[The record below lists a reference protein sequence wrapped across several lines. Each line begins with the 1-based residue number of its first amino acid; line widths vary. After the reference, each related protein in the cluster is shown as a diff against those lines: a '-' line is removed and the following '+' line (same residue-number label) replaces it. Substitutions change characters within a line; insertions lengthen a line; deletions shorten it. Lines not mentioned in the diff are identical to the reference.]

1 MKKSLN
7 LFYITCEL
15 LKSDLITYT
24 NSGYKIKDSN
34 IYLHDDQDRL
44 MFSKNEI
51 ERITHLFT
59 YTRKKTYTL
68 EQIIDELPLEFK
80 TAIIFH
86 MDLA

>member
-15 LKSDLITYT
+15 LKSGLITYT
-24 NSGYKIKDSN
+24 NCGYKIKDSN
-34 IYLHDDQDRL
+34 IYLCDDQNKL
-44 MFSKNEI
+44 MFSKNEKEYI
-51 ERITHLFT
+51 ARFWT
-59 YTRKKTYTL
+59 YTQKKTYTL
-68 EQIIDELPLEFK
+68 EEVIDELPLEFK